1 MPSMS
6 SEVGKIYVCLCQGLD
21 SGRALFP
28 ASDSFMR
35 IRFRASDFA
44 GRKKQSSFVQMEK
57 GFLCEIGRGDG
68 ARAIRCLFARV
79 TQQLDFGT

>member
-35 IRFRASDFA
+35 IRFRASDYGQVA
-44 GRKKQSSFVQMEK
+44 KTKLVRAANRN
-57 GFLCEIGRGDG
+57 GFLVRN
-68 ARAIRCLFARV
+68 RIRRWCSGHCFFPRMIK
-79 TQQLDFGT
+79 QL